1 MIGPP
6 SGAGFSR
13 YRNNVRSYW
22 VRRQSAVDTRGMQT
36 TTYSYSTYPIYLKE
50 LQRKFRLGH
59 YTYSQYPELLA
70 TLKQKCEEGQK
81 QLG

>member
-1 MIGPP
+1 ME
-6 SGAGFSR
+6 
-13 YRNNVRSYW
+13 
-22 VRRQSAVDTRGMQT
+22 T

-50 LQRKFRLGH
+50 LQRQFRLGH

>member
-1 MIGPP
+1 
-6 SGAGFSR
+6 
-13 YRNNVRSYW
+13 
-22 VRRQSAVDTRGMQT
+22 MQT
-36 TTYSYSTYPIYLKE
+36 TTYSYATYPIYLKE
-50 LQRKFRLGH
+50 LQRQFRLGH